1 MTALSVQVLSANRT
15 RPWNQ
20 RCLTRENSNLHTRN
34 TRVRDT
40 LSDADEQQVVDRRA
54 REDRYPRRCAGPPYY
69 TYRKGCWPV
78 PVLRP
83 AALAGRPQGSPR
95 DHRRGYWYARI
106 RTTPYVNNVYLKS
119 GTGPKA
125 MGGYSA
131 VDNGYA
137 RFDHVRIPREQMLS
151 GFASVTPDGQ
161 YVHPPHAKLSYGGV
175 SIPLCPLS

>member
-1 MTALSVQVLSANRT
+1 MQARLILPTGKDVGPHLFFVQLRSLDDHKVLPGIT
-15 RPWNQ
+15 IGDIG
-20 RCLTRENSNLHTRN
+20 TREPEQDRN
-34 TRVRDT
+34 VND
-40 LSDADEQQVVDRRA
+40 VD
-54 REDRYPRRCAGPPYY
+54 
-69 TYRKGCWPV
+69 
-78 PVLRP
+78 
-83 AALAGRPQGSPR
+83 
-95 DHRRGYWYARI
+95 
-106 RTTPYVNNVYLKS
+106 LKY

-161 YVHPPHAKLSYGGV
+161 YVQPPHAKLSYGGV